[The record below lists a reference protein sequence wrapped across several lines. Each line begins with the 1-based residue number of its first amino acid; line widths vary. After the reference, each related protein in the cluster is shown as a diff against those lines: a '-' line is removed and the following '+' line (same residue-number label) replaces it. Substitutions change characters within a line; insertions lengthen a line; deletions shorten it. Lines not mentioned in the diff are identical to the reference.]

1 MAEAAY
7 DLTIQD
13 FNLHAET
20 WCPGCGDFGL
30 NGALKRA
37 VVNLELRPEEIVLV
51 TGIGCSSKIT
61 DYFRS
66 YGFHTVHGRPLTV
79 ATAIKIANPDL
90 TVIVATGDG
99 DAYAIG
105 MGHFIHGIRRNVD
118 ITMVVMNNQVYGL
131 TKGQY
136 SPTAQMGFPS
146 SSSPEGSQE
155 HPVDGCTLALAS
167 GANFVARTFS
177 GDMKHTVATLEA
189 AIQFPGFALVDDLSP
204 CVTFNK
210 VNTYAWFRENIRR
223 LYEEG
228 YEPTDRGRA
237 LDILMGSEKVPTGI
251 FYQDSDP
258 PRPYEKLVL
267 RDVEQPPAFADLAPD
282 RWDYAAVMDEFR

>member
-1 MAEAAY
+1 MDAEY
-7 DLTIQD
+7 ELTIKD
-13 FNLHAET
+13 FNAHTET

-37 VVNLELRPEEIVLV
+37 VVNLKLRPQDIVLV

-61 DYFRS
+61 DYFRA

-79 ATAIKIANPDL
+79 ATAIKIANPKL

-105 MGHFIHGIRRNVD
+105 MGHFIHAIRRNVNV
-118 ITMVVMNNQVYGL
+118 TMLVMNNQVYGL

-146 SSSPEGSQE
+146 GTTPEGSRE
-155 HPVDGCTLALAS
+155 HPIDGCTLAVAS
-167 GANFVARTFS
+167 GANFVARSFS
-177 GDMKHTVATLEA
+177 GDMKDTVAMIEA
-189 AIQFPGFALVDDLSP
+189 AIRHPGFALVDDLSP

-210 VNTYAWFRENIRR
+210 VNTYTWFRENIRR
-223 LYEEG
+223 LAQEQYDPRDRREAMDLLLTSEKIPVGVIYQAETVPKPYEE
-228 YEPTDRGRA
+228 
-237 LDILMGSEKVPTGI
+237 
-251 FYQDSDP
+251 
-258 PRPYEKLVL
+258 LVL
-267 RDVEQPPAFADLAPD
+267 RSVEEPPVFQDLSPEM
-282 RWDYAAVMDEFR
+282 WDYERVMQEFE

>member
-1 MAEAAY
+1 M
-7 DLTIQD
+7 
-13 FNLHAET
+13 
-20 WCPGCGDFGL
+20 
-30 NGALKRA
+30 
-37 VVNLELRPEEIVLV
+37 
-51 TGIGCSSKIT
+51 
-61 DYFRS
+61 
-66 YGFHTVHGRPLTV
+66 
-79 ATAIKIANPDL
+79 
-90 TVIVATGDG
+90 
-99 DAYAIG
+99 
-105 MGHFIHGIRRNVD
+105 
-118 ITMVVMNNQVYGL
+118 
-131 TKGQY
+131 
-136 SPTAQMGFPS
+136 
-146 SSSPEGSQE
+146 
-155 HPVDGCTLALAS
+155 
-167 GANFVARTFS
+167 
-177 GDMKHTVATLEA
+177 
-189 AIQFPGFALVDDLSP
+189 DDLSP

>member
-1 MAEAAY
+1 MQAEY

-13 FNLHAET
+13 FNSHTET

-37 VVNLELRPEEIVLV
+37 VVELKLRPENIVVV

-61 DYFRS
+61 DYFRA
-66 YGFHTVHGRPLTV
+66 YGFHTVHGRPVTV
-79 ATAIKIANPDL
+79 ATAIKIANPKL

-105 MGHFIHGIRRNVD
+105 MGHFIHAIRRNVD

-146 SSSPEGSQE
+146 GTTPEGSQE
-155 HPVDGCTLALAS
+155 HPVDGCVLALAS
-167 GANFVARTFS
+167 GANFVARSFS
-177 GDMKHTVATLEA
+177 GDMKDTVASLMA
-189 AIQFPGFALVDDLSP
+189 AIKFPGFSLVDDLSP

-210 VNTYAWFRENIRR
+210 VNTYTWFRENIRR
-223 LYEEG
+223 IHEEG
-228 YEPTDRGRA
+228 YEPNDRVKA
-237 LDILMGSEKVPTGI
+237 LDTVLRSEKIPIGILYQDPSPPKPYEELVLKDLKKPLAFQDLSPSKWDYTGI
-251 FYQDSDP
+251 
-258 PRPYEKLVL
+258 
-267 RDVEQPPAFADLAPD
+267 
-282 RWDYAAVMDEFR
+282 MDEFR